1 MSQAEYFYDLQTDRR
16 EQLVNIAEM
25 ARQVSVG
32 SLMADGSFTNEFLCI
47 DRQSNVPTA
56 CQMIQA
62 SSPVEQI
69 KNAPININSQRPKVE
84 NSLERPAAR
93 RSETTR
99 STLSNLGVLQKR
111 AREEEPSRPCRAAK
125 KSCSFSNFTHVRIF
139 AEAEVVAHEND
150 DIYQRF
156 FFASWGDNVERVVP
170 PANAAPIKSV
180 RSGIIDFELE
190 TKKDDGLCAVS
201 ILDFE
206 LETKKNDGPD
216 RVALLVKNLI
226 DEFSSARHQQL
237 KMLSLYAMSNI
248 GVNSHPLP
256 RTAEFANLAPKF
268 SFSQLEPAV
277 MNEAYA
283 RIQKLVFRV
292 QQTGSVGLL
301 PSASSINTSHLP
313 VLNYLLLKLHRAA
326 VAQLQ
331 SGRLT
336 KICCNAPS
344 SKFGLTAETMWKWV
358 CK

>member
-1 MSQAEYFYDLQTDRR
+1 
-16 EQLVNIAEM
+16 
-25 ARQVSVG
+25 
-32 SLMADGSFTNEFLCI
+32 MADGSFTNEFLCI

-62 SSPVEQI
+62 SLPVDQI
-69 KNAPININSQRPKVE
+69 KNAPISINSQRPKIE
-84 NSLERPAAR
+84 DSLERPAAR
-93 RSETTR
+93 RSETIC
-99 STLSNLGVLQKR
+99 STLINLGVLQKR
-111 AREEEPSRPCRAAK
+111 TREEEPSRSCRTAK

-156 FFASWGDNVERVVP
+156 FFASWDDNVERVMP
-170 PANAAPIKSV
+170 PRPANAAPIKSV

-201 ILDFE
+201 ILDYE

-226 DEFSSARHQQL
+226 DEFSWARHQQL
-237 KMLSLYAMSNI
+237 KMLSLYATSNI
-248 GVNSHPLP
+248 SVNSHPLP

-283 RIQKLVFRV
+283 RIQDLVFRV

-336 KICCNAPS
+336 KIRCDAPS
-344 SKFGLTAETMWKWV
+344 SKFGLTIATM
-358 CK
+358 